1 MKPQHQQVRRPAV
14 PLSAATAEYGLV
26 AAIAMDSQF
35 LALHS
40 TGAGLAAPRLLPKS
54 KILTKKFLSRVI
66 DSALKI
72 LDDDLDDSTHSV
84 STRSASTR
92 S

>member
-26 AAIAMDSQF
+26 AAMDSQF

-40 TGAGLAAPRLLPKS
+40 TGEGLAAPRLLPKS